1 MNEARARF
9 TPRTWVHLLVLRPLL
24 RLFFGVSVEGR
35 EHLAGLGRFILAANH
50 NSHLDVPLL
59 FSVLPARRLALT
71 RPVAARD
78 YFEKRPLF
86 FRFVDALFRPVW
98 IDRGAPAEEAVGAML
113 DALDA
118 GESLVIF
125 PEGTRG
131 APGRIGRFRG
141 GVGRLAGKRPDVP
154 VVPVFLHGPERA
166 LPKESAV
173 PLPLWNRVLVGP
185 PQRCGA
191 GCEDVAASLEAMI
204 RELSESETAK
214 RHRRI
219 ERPRRCLTVA
229 VLGIDGSG
237 KSTLSRRLAQALSE
251 TRRVARVSD
260 DLEFY
265 ESGSC
270 STVRALPS
278 EAVRRAL
285 GRYAKTARSLKH
297 YKIPKLAELLLRDH
311 LLGEVRRWHAPEVT
325 VMDGSPLINMTA
337 WARLYKE
344 ELHDPRLAA
353 AAMRIL
359 TGRGDAPGPGAEE
372 LSRLPELAALK
383 RLRLVRLTLPDAVV
397 MLDVDPAVCMRR
409 IHDRGEQV
417 QAHETEEKLARL
429 REGYLMVCRVV
440 SDEFGTAV
448 RVLDGAL
455 DPDTLAATT
464 LDFVAS
470 RLDGREAQNA
480 ARID

>member
-1 MNEARARF
+1 MNKARSRF
-9 TPRTWVHLLVLRPLL
+9 AFRTWIHLLVLRPLL

-35 EHLAGLGRFILAANH
+35 EHLSGLDRFILASNH

-59 FSVLPARRLALT
+59 FSVLPVRRLAGV

-78 YFEKRPLF
+78 YFEQRPLL
-86 FRFVDALFRPVW
+86 FRIVDALFRPVW
-98 IDRGAPAEEAVGAML
+98 IDRGAPSQQAVDAML
-113 DALDA
+113 AALEA
-118 GESLVIF
+118 GESLIIF

-131 APGRIGRFRG
+131 APGRMGRFRP
-141 GVGRLAGKRPDVP
+141 GVGRLAERHPDLP
-154 VVPVFLHGPERA
+154 VLPVFLHGPERA

-173 PLPLWNRVLVGP
+173 PLPIWNRVLVGP
-185 PQRCGA
+185 PQRF
-191 GCEDVAASLEAMI
+191 AACADIVTLLETMI

-219 ERPRRCLTVA
+219 ERPRRCLTLA

-237 KSTLSRRLAQALSE
+237 KSTLSRRVAEELSK

-260 DLEFY
+260 SLEFY
-265 ESGSC
+265 ESGART
-270 STVRALPS
+270 TVRALPA
-278 EAVRRAL
+278 EAVRQAL

-297 YKIPKLAELLLRDH
+297 YKVPKLAELLLRDH
-311 LLGEVRRWHAPEVT
+311 LLGEIRRWHAPDVA

-359 TGRGDAPGPGAEE
+359 TGRDETLGAAAEG
-372 LSRLPELAALK
+372 LLRLPELAAMK
-383 RLRLVRLTLPDAVV
+383 RLRFVRLTLPDAVV
-397 MLDVDPAVCMRR
+397 MLDVDPAVCMER
-409 IHDRGEQV
+409 IHGRGEKV

-429 REGYLMVCRVV
+429 REGYLMVCDVV
-440 SDEFGTAV
+440 REEFGTAV
-448 RVLDGAL
+448 HVLDGGL
-455 DPDTLAATT
+455 DPDALAAKT
-464 LDFVAS
+464 LELVAAS
-470 RLDGREAQNA
+470 LERTEAQDA
-480 ARID
+480 QRAD

>member
-9 TPRTWVHLLVLRPLL
+9 TLRTWVHLLVLRPLL
-24 RLFFGVSVEGR
+24 RLLFGVSVEGR
-35 EHLAGLGRFILAANH
+35 EHLAGLTSFILAANH

-59 FSVLPARRLALT
+59 FSILPARRLALT

-78 YFEKRPLF
+78 YFERRRWF

-113 DALDA
+113 AALEA
-118 GESLVIF
+118 GESLVVF

-131 APGRIGRFRG
+131 VPGRLGRFRS
-141 GVGRLAGKRPDVP
+141 GVGRLAARRPDVP

-173 PLPLWNRVLVGP
+173 PLPLWNRVLIGP
-185 PQRCGA
+185 PQRFGG
-191 GCEDVAASLEAMI
+191 GCADVAASLESLI

-219 ERPRRCLTVA
+219 ERPRRCLTLA

-237 KSTLSRRLAQALSE
+237 KSTLSRRVAEKLSE

-260 DLEFY
+260 SLEFY
-265 ESGSC
+265 ESGTC
-270 STVRALPS
+270 TTVRALPS

-359 TGRGDAPGPGAEE
+359 TGRGDAPGAED
-372 LSRLPELAALK
+372 LPRLPELAALK
-383 RLRLVRLTLPDAVV
+383 RLRVVRLTLPDAVV
-397 MLDVDPAVCMRR
+397 MLDVEPAVCMRR
-409 IHDRGEQV
+409 IHARGEKV

-429 REGYLMVCRVV
+429 REGYRMVCRVV
-440 SDEFGTAV
+440 AEEFGTAV
-448 RVLDGAL
+448 EVLDGSV
-455 DPDTLAATT
+455 DPDTLAAAA
-464 LDFVAS
+464 LDFVAA
-470 RLDGREAQNA
+470 RLRRGEETNGER
-480 ARID
+480 AR